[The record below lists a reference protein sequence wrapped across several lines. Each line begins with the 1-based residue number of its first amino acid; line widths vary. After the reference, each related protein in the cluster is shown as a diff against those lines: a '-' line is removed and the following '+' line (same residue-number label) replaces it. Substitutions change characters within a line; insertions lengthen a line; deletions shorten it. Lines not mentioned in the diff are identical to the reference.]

1 MTSSLDAIDPAP
13 TADAGPAPVTGLGLG
28 LGLGLM
34 GRALAGAQLAAGHPV
49 TDRGAY
55 PDLDTTAGRGGDSY
69 AAMIEQFRAP
79 VGAGR

>member
-1 MTSSLDAIDPAP
+1 VTSSLDAIDPAP
-13 TADAGPAPVTGLGLG
+13 TADPGPAPVTVLGV
-28 LGLGLM
+28 GLM

-55 PDLDTTAGRGGDSY
+55 PALDATAGRGGDSY

-79 VGAGR
+79 IGAGR